1 MSERGISTLP
11 AVLLAAFAGLVTAVF
26 LADWVIVDVE
36 TKNADQIHI
45 VVPFPLV
52 LADFATS
59 LIPTDTFKDAKVPAE
74 LAEHREA
81 IMASLECLLACPD
94 ATLVKV
100 KNQDTRVLI
109 TKKSDTLHIEVDA
122 EGNQVRCAIP
132 VAGIRNALENWDWQ
146 TFEPDVLLDALHE
159 ADGGPL
165 IKVEAED
172 ARVAISMW

>member
-1 MSERGISTLP
+1 MSQRGISTLP

-36 TKNADQIHI
+36 TTNADQVHI

-52 LADFATS
+52 LADIAMAF
-59 LIPTDTFKDAKVPAE
+59 IPNDTFNEAEVPAE
-74 LAEHREA
+74 LSEHREV
-81 IMASLECLLACPD
+81 IMDSLESLIACPD
-94 ATLVKV
+94 TTLVKV
-100 KNQDTRVLI
+100 KNQDTLVLI
-109 TKKSDTLHIEVDA
+109 TKKGDTLHIEVDSD
-122 EGNQVRCAIP
+122 GNHVRCAIP
-132 VAGIRNALENWDWQ
+132 VDGIRNALENWDWQ
-146 TFEPDVLLDALHE
+146 TFDPDVLLDALHE